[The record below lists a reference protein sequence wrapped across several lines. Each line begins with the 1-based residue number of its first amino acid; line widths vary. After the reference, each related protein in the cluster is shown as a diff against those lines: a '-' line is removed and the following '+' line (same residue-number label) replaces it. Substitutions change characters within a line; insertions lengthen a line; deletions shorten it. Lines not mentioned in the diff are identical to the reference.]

1 MNRKEII
8 DTHKVFPLTYL
19 RTVALSVRYDK
30 LENNCYS
37 AMSEFVSS
45 SFGIAVTTELYDD
58 LQNRPLSFGTED
70 QSVVWTLDDNHLEVL
85 IGQDAYQSFETSL
98 LPLVKDI
105 QQFLKAV
112 GRQASDIKLNKVNL
126 IPVTLSSYD
135 EMKDNAS
142 HVFTDIVLDK
152 WGNDIYQ
159 KNETRLVYL
168 LKEQTANSVDFEIFT
183 GFISK
188 GGLSELQ
195 PARYIFDITAKT
207 VKKVTHEKLVDVV
220 RTLNNEVFRIFI
232 HYISEELINSMEE
245 G

>member
-19 RTVALSVRYDK
+19 RTVALSVHYDR
-30 LENNCYS
+30 LESDCYS

-70 QSVVWTLDDNHLEVL
+70 QSVIWSIDNHHLEVF
-85 IGQDAYQSFETSL
+85 IGQNAYQSFETSL

-112 GRQASDIKLNKVNL
+112 GRQATEIKLNKVNL

-142 HVFTDIVLDK
+142 HVFTDCILDK
-152 WGNDIYQ
+152 WGDDIYQ
-159 KNETRLVYL
+159 KNENRLVYL
-168 LKEQTANSVDFEIFT
+168 IKEQAPDGEDFEIFT

-195 PARYIFDITAKT
+195 PARYVFDITAKT
-207 VKKVTHEKLVDVV
+207 VKKVTDEKLLDMV

-232 HYISEELINSMEE
+232 HYISEELINSMEV